1 MVNKGRKHKRG
12 DRGSTEEELATPKR
26 ANMAELEANE
36 KEDSST
42 ETPLEMSQEPSLGD
56 LREMLVDIQI
66 TVNNILLENKRIS
79 GEVMEL
85 KSTVQKQ
92 KAQLSA
98 IKEALDLT
106 TKQCANAEK
115 ELAAVRNQ
123 LAEQEGEIAELYDLQ
138 DRLEQ
143 YTRKN
148 SLEFHGIPESA
159 YSSPEEVVLKIAEAL
174 EVPVVP
180 QDIEI
185 SHKLNNKGNKAIIAK
200 FISHKVKSNLY
211 RARTKLKSI
220 KMTDLF
226 PGSSYATTTE
236 ANRIYINEN
245 LTSYRRRIMKKANE
259 KRRDGELLSVWS
271 LDGTIFVKTSPAG
284 RPIKI
289 IEPEDLDHL

>member
-26 ANMAELEANE
+26 ANMAEVEANE
-36 KEDSST
+36 KENSST
-42 ETPLEMSQEPSLGD
+42 ETHLEMSQEPSLGD

-85 KSTVQKQ
+85 KSTVYKQ
-92 KAQLSA
+92 KAELSA
-98 IKEALDLT
+98 IKESLDLT
-106 TKQCANAEK
+106 TKQCTNAEK

-123 LAEQEGEIAELYDLQ
+123 LAEKEEEIAELYYLQ

-148 SLEFHGIPESA
+148 SLEFHGVPESA
-159 YSSPEEVVLKIAEAL
+159 YSSPEEVVLKISEAL
-174 EVPVVP
+174 EVPVGP

-220 KMTDLF
+220 RMTDLF

-236 ANRIYINEN
+236 ANRIYINEH
-245 LTSYRRRIMKKANE
+245 LTSYRKRIMKKASE

-289 IEPEDLDHL
+289 SEPEDLDHL

>member
-26 ANMAELEANE
+26 ANMAETEALE
-36 KEDSST
+36 KEESST

-85 KSTVQKQ
+85 KSTVYKQ
-92 KAQLSA
+92 KAELSA
-98 IKEALDLT
+98 IKESLDLT

-123 LAEQEGEIAELYDLQ
+123 LAEKEEEIAELYYLQ

-148 SLEFHGIPESA
+148 SLEFHGVPESA
-159 YSSPEEVVLKIAEAL
+159 YSSPEEVVLKISEAL
-174 EVPVVP
+174 EVPVGP

-185 SHKLNNKGNKAIIAK
+185 SHKLSNKGNKAIIAK

-211 RARTKLKSI
+211 RARTKLKNI
-220 KMTDLF
+220 RMTDLF

-245 LTSYRRRIMKKANE
+245 LTSYRKRIMKKANE

-289 IEPEDLDHL
+289 SEPEDLDHL

>member
-26 ANMAELEANE
+26 ANMAEIEANE

-56 LREMLVDIQI
+56 IREMLVDIQI

-85 KSTVQKQ
+85 KSTVYKQ
-92 KAQLSA
+92 KAELSA
-98 IKEALDLT
+98 IKESLDLT

-115 ELAAVRNQ
+115 QLAAVRNQ
-123 LAEQEGEIAELYDLQ
+123 LAEQEGEIAELYELQ
-138 DRLEQ
+138 DQLEQ

-159 YSSPEEVVLKIAEAL
+159 YSSPEEVVLKISEAL
-174 EVPVVP
+174 EIPVGP

-185 SHKLNNKGNKAIIAK
+185 CHKLNNKGNKAIIAK

-211 RARTKLKSI
+211 RVRTKLKSVR
-220 KMTDLF
+220 MTDLF

-289 IEPEDLDHL
+289 SEPEDLDHL

>member
-98 IKEALDLT
+98 IKEILDLT

-174 EVPVVP
+174 EVPVGP

-211 RARTKLKSI
+211 RARTKLKRI

>member
-26 ANMAELEANE
+26 ANMAEIEANE

-85 KSTVQKQ
+85 KSTVYKQ
-92 KAQLSA
+92 KAELSA
-98 IKEALDLT
+98 IKESLDLT

-115 ELAAVRNQ
+115 ELAAVKNQ
-123 LAEQEGEIAELYDLQ
+123 LAEQEEQITELYDLQ

-159 YSSPEEVVLKIAEAL
+159 YSSPEEVVLKISEAL
-174 EVPVVP
+174 QVPVEP

-220 KMTDLF
+220 KTTDLF
-226 PGSSYATTTE
+226 PGSSYATTTV

-289 IEPEDLDHL
+289 SEPEDLDHL

>member
-26 ANMAELEANE
+26 ANMAEIEANE

-85 KSTVQKQ
+85 KSTVYKQ
-92 KAQLSA
+92 KAELSA
-98 IKEALDLT
+98 IKESLDLT

-115 ELAAVRNQ
+115 ELTAVKNQ
-123 LAEQEGEIAELYDLQ
+123 LAEQEEQITELYDLQ

-159 YSSPEEVVLKIAEAL
+159 YSSPEEVVLKISEAL
-174 EVPVVP
+174 QVPVEP

-220 KMTDLF
+220 KTTDLF
-226 PGSSYATTTE
+226 PGSSYATTTV

-289 IEPEDLDHL
+289 SEPEDLDHL

>member
-174 EVPVVP
+174 KVPVDP
-180 QDIEI
+180 QDIKI

-211 RARTKLKSI
+211 RARTKLKRI

>member
-1 MVNKGRKHKRG
+1 MINKGRKHKQG
-12 DRGSTEEELATPKR
+12 DRGSTEEDLTTPKR
-26 ANMAELEANE
+26 ANMAASEAGE
-36 KEDSST
+36 KED
-42 ETPLEMSQEPSLGD
+42 LSQEPSLGD

-79 GEVMEL
+79 SEVMEL
-85 KSTVQKQ
+85 KTTVRQQ
-92 KAQLSA
+92 KAELTA

-106 TKQCANAEK
+106 TKQCANVEK
-115 ELAAVRNQ
+115 ELAAAKDQ
-123 LAEQEGEIAELYDLQ
+123 LAGQEEEIAELYDLQ

-148 SLEFHGIPESA
+148 SLEFYGIPESA
-159 YSSPEEVVLKIAEAL
+159 YSSPEEVVLKISEAL

-185 SHKLNNKGNKAIIAK
+185 SHKLNNKGNKAVIAK

-211 RARTKLKSI
+211 RARTKLKNI

-236 ANRIYINEN
+236 ANKIYINEN

-271 LDGTIFVKTSPAG
+271 LDGTFFVKTSPTG

-289 IEPEDLDHL
+289 SELEDLDHL

>member
-26 ANMAELEANE
+26 ANMAEVEANE
-36 KEDSST
+36 KENLST
-42 ETPLEMSQEPSLGD
+42 ESPLEMSQEPSLGD

-66 TVNNILLENKRIS
+66 TVNDILLENKRIS

-85 KSTVQKQ
+85 KSTVYKQ
-92 KAQLSA
+92 KAELSA
-98 IKEALDLT
+98 IKESLDLT

-123 LAEQEGEIAELYDLQ
+123 LAEKEEEIAELYYLQ

-148 SLEFHGIPESA
+148 SLEFHGVPESA
-159 YSSPEEVVLKIAEAL
+159 YSSPEEVVLKISEAL
-174 EVPVVP
+174 EVPMGP

-185 SHKLNNKGNKAIIAK
+185 SYKLNNKGNKAIIAK

-220 KMTDLF
+220 RMTDLF

-245 LTSYRRRIMKKANE
+245 LTSYRKRIMKKASE

-289 IEPEDLDHL
+289 SDPEDLDHL

>member
-26 ANMAELEANE
+26 ANMAEIEASE

-56 LREMLVDIQI
+56 IREMLVDIQI

-85 KSTVQKQ
+85 KSTVYKQ
-92 KAQLSA
+92 KAELSA
-98 IKEALDLT
+98 IKESLDLT

-115 ELAAVRNQ
+115 QLAAVRNQ
-123 LAEQEGEIAELYDLQ
+123 LAEQEGEIAELYELQ
-138 DRLEQ
+138 DQLEQ

-159 YSSPEEVVLKIAEAL
+159 YSSPEEVVLKISEAL
-174 EVPVVP
+174 EIPVGP

-185 SHKLNNKGNKAIIAK
+185 CHKLNNKGNKAIIAK

-211 RARTKLKSI
+211 RVRTKLKSVR
-220 KMTDLF
+220 MTDLF

-289 IEPEDLDHL
+289 SEPEDLDHL

>member
-174 EVPVVP
+174 EVPVDP

>member
-174 EVPVVP
+174 EVPVDP

-211 RARTKLKSI
+211 RARTKLKRI

>member
-1 MVNKGRKHKRG
+1 MTGTGRKHKRG
-12 DRGSTEEELATPKR
+12 DRGSTEEDLATSKR
-26 ANMAELEANE
+26 ANMAAIEGE

-42 ETPLEMSQEPSLGD
+42 ETPLEMSEEPSLSD
-56 LREMLVDIQI
+56 LKEMLVDIQI

-85 KSTVQKQ
+85 KTTVRKQ
-92 KAQLSA
+92 QAELSA
-98 IKEALDLT
+98 VKETLDLT
-106 TKQCANAEK
+106 MKQRAEAEK
-115 ELAAVRNQ
+115 ELVAAREQ
-123 LAEQEGEIAELYDLQ
+123 LDAQEEEIAELYDLQ

-159 YSSPEEVVLKIAEAL
+159 YSSSEEVVLKIAEAL
-174 EVPVVP
+174 EVPVDP

-226 PGSSYATTTE
+226 PGSSYATTAE

-245 LTSYRRRIMKKANE
+245 LTSYRRRIIKKANE

-289 IEPEDLDHL
+289 SELEDLDHL

>member
-26 ANMAELEANE
+26 ANMAEVEANE
-36 KEDSST
+36 KENSST
-42 ETPLEMSQEPSLGD
+42 ETHLEMSQEPSLGD

-85 KSTVQKQ
+85 KSTVYKQ
-92 KAQLSA
+92 KAELSA
-98 IKEALDLT
+98 IKESLDLT

-123 LAEQEGEIAELYDLQ
+123 LAEKEEEIAELYYLQ

-148 SLEFHGIPESA
+148 SLEFHGVPESA
-159 YSSPEEVVLKIAEAL
+159 YSSPEEVVLKISEAL
-174 EVPVVP
+174 EVPVGP

-220 KMTDLF
+220 RMTDLF

-245 LTSYRRRIMKKANE
+245 LTSYRKRIMKKASE

-289 IEPEDLDHL
+289 SEPEDLDHL

>member
-26 ANMAELEANE
+26 ANMAEVEANE
-36 KEDSST
+36 KENSST
-42 ETPLEMSQEPSLGD
+42 ETHLEMSQEPSLGD

-85 KSTVQKQ
+85 KSTVYKQ
-92 KAQLSA
+92 KAELSA
-98 IKEALDLT
+98 IKESLDLT

-123 LAEQEGEIAELYDLQ
+123 LAEKEEEIAELYYLQ

-148 SLEFHGIPESA
+148 SLEFHGVPESA
-159 YSSPEEVVLKIAEAL
+159 YSSPEEVVLKISEAL
-174 EVPVVP
+174 EVPVGP

-220 KMTDLF
+220 RMTDLF

-245 LTSYRRRIMKKANE
+245 LTSYRKRIMKKASE

-271 LDGTIFVKTSPAG
+271 LDGTIFVKTSPVG

-289 IEPEDLDHL
+289 SEPEDLDHL

>member
-174 EVPVVP
+174 EVPVGP

-211 RARTKLKSI
+211 RARTKLKRI

>member
-12 DRGSTEEELATPKR
+12 DRGSTEEELAMPKR
-26 ANMAELEANE
+26 ANMVEVEANE
-36 KEDSST
+36 KENSST
-42 ETPLEMSQEPSLGD
+42 ETHLEMSQEPSLGD

-85 KSTVQKQ
+85 KSTVYKQ
-92 KAQLSA
+92 KAELSA
-98 IKEALDLT
+98 IKESLDLT

-123 LAEQEGEIAELYDLQ
+123 LAEKEEEIAELYYLQ

-148 SLEFHGIPESA
+148 SLEFHGVPESA
-159 YSSPEEVVLKIAEAL
+159 YSSPEEVVLKISEAL
-174 EVPVVP
+174 EVPAGP

-220 KMTDLF
+220 RMTDLF
-226 PGSSYATTTE
+226 PGSSYTTTTE

-245 LTSYRRRIMKKANE
+245 LTSYRKRIMKKASE

-271 LDGTIFVKTSPAG
+271 LDGTILVKTSPAG

-289 IEPEDLDHL
+289 SEPEDLDHL

>member
-12 DRGSTEEELATPKR
+12 DHGSTEEELATSKR
-26 ANMAELEANE
+26 ANMAEIEANE

-85 KSTVQKQ
+85 KSTVYKQ
-92 KAQLSA
+92 KAELSA
-98 IKEALDLT
+98 IKVSLDLT

-115 ELAAVRNQ
+115 QLAAVKNQ
-123 LAEQEGEIAELYDLQ
+123 LAEREEEIAELYELQ
-138 DRLEQ
+138 DQLEQ

-159 YSSPEEVVLKIAEAL
+159 YSSPEVVLKISEAL
-174 EVPVVP
+174 EVPVGP

-185 SHKLNNKGNKAIIAK
+185 CHRLNNKGNKAIIAK

-211 RARTKLKSI
+211 RVRTKLKSV

-289 IEPEDLDHL
+289 SEPEDLDHL

>member
-1 MVNKGRKHKRG
+1 MVNKGWKHKRG

-26 ANMAELEANE
+26 ANMAEVEANE
-36 KEDSST
+36 KENSST
-42 ETPLEMSQEPSLGD
+42 ETHLEMSQEPSLGD
-56 LREMLVDIQI
+56 LREMLIDIQI

-85 KSTVQKQ
+85 KSTVYKQ
-92 KAQLSA
+92 KAELSA
-98 IKEALDLT
+98 IKESLDLT
-106 TKQCANAEK
+106 TKQRANTEK

-123 LAEQEGEIAELYDLQ
+123 LAEKEEEIAELYYLQ

-148 SLEFHGIPESA
+148 SLEFHGVPESA
-159 YSSPEEVVLKIAEAL
+159 YSSPEEVVLKISEAL
-174 EVPVVP
+174 EVPVGP

-185 SHKLNNKGNKAIIAK
+185 SHKLNNKGNNPIIAK

-220 KMTDLF
+220 RMTDLF

-236 ANRIYINEN
+236 ANRIYIYEN
-245 LTSYRRRIMKKANE
+245 LTSYRKRIMKKASE

-289 IEPEDLDHL
+289 SEPEDLDHL